1 MMRQLP
7 NLLTILR
14 IGMTPLFIYFLFWGN
29 GHGYAIA
36 LFIFILAGITDI
48 VDGRLARALGVESR
62 LGKMLDPQADKI
74 LVLSAMVS
82 FITLDLVYAWIVVL
96 IVLRDVVVTA
106 VRFAL
111 EYRNM
116 PMATSNRAKGKTA
129 VQITAVIITLGY
141 LSLKAYQLTWLSSII
156 EQTNMIAIVMVIT
169 MLFTVYTGI
178 DYLVVNRDS
187 IRALARSN

>member
-1 MMRQLP
+1 MRQIP

-29 GHGYAIA
+29 GHGYTIA
-36 LFIFILAGITDI
+36 LLIFIIAGITDI
-48 VDGRLARALGVESR
+48 IDGRLARAMGVESR
-62 LGKMLDPQADKI
+62 LGKMLDPLADKI

-111 EYRNM
+111 EYRDM
-116 PMATSNRAKGKTA
+116 PMATSNWAKGKTGMQ
-129 VQITAVIITLGY
+129 VGAVIITLGY
-141 LSLKAYQLTWLSSII
+141 LSLKAYKLTWLSSLI
-156 EQTNMIAIVMVIT
+156 EQTNTIAIVMLIT

-178 DYLVVNRDS
+178 DYLVVNRES